1 MHSIKMHLES
11 ETRSIPEQ
19 KEVMETNWPAVLIL
33 EELTAKLD
41 SLSPSKANA
50 LMDRWLSSLHLDS
63 KQRELDE
70 TSNMQCLLTELSLR

>member
-1 MHSIKMHLES
+1 MHSIKMHLEL

-41 SLSPSKANA
+41 CLSPLEANA

-63 KQRELDE
+63 KQRELNE